1 MESDPMKNNILQRA
15 GMLITLLFLI
25 SASAWSADTLKPFEL
40 VSNEAA
46 DFAGVVDATK
56 NKLQSGGFTLAGEY
70 SPFDGAHVFVVTS
83 DELQAAA
90 AKSDFGGYG
99 SVIRVAVTKNADKV
113 EVSYS
118 NPLYW
123 SKAFRIPAD
132 LTAVAEKM
140 TAALGDS
147 EPFGSEK
154 GLTEKKLKKY
164 HYKMLMPYFDDPD
177 TLGKFDSFADAMEKI
192 NKNLAAGTS
201 GITKVFEV
209 KIPGKDQALIGVAMS
224 EGAAADKTIMEKIDV
239 HGTRH
244 TAHLPYAI
252 LVSGKTA
259 YALNGKFRIALSFP
273 DLSMMGSGSFMEI
286 MDAPPAIKESLSSVA
301 K

>member
-1 MESDPMKNNILQRA
+1 MKTRA
-15 GMLITLLFLI
+15 LHSVGIITTLFFLLSFN
-25 SASAWSADTLKPFEL
+25 AWSADTLKPFEL

-46 DFAGVVDATK
+46 DFTGVVDATK
-56 NKLQSGGFTLAGEY
+56 SKLQSGGFTLAGEY
-70 SPFDGAHVFVVTS
+70 SPYEGAHVFVVTS

-99 SVIRVAVTKNADKV
+99 AVIRVAVTNNADKV

-118 NPLYW
+118 NPVYW

-132 LTAVAEKM
+132 LTPVAEKM
-140 TAALGDS
+140 TAALGSS
-147 EPFGSEK
+147 EPFGSKK
-154 GLTEKKLKKY
+154 GLTEAKLKKY
-164 HYKMLMPYFDDPD
+164 HYTAFMPYFDDPD

-192 NKNLAAGTS
+192 NKSLAAGTGGVS
-201 GITKVFEV
+201 KVFEV
-209 KIPGKDQALIGVAMS
+209 KIPGKDQALIGVAMT
-224 EGAAADKTIMEKIDV
+224 EGVAADKSIMDKIDV

-259 YALNGKFRIALSFP
+259 YALSGKFRIALSFP
-273 DLSMMGSGSFMEI
+273 DLSMMGAGSFMEI

>member
-1 MESDPMKNNILQRA
+1 MKR
-15 GMLITLLFLI
+15 TLLQSTGIFTVLLILI
-25 SASAWSADTLKPFEL
+25 SFNAWSADTLKPFEL
-40 VSNEAA
+40 VSSEAA
-46 DFAGVVDATK
+46 DFTGVVDATK

-154 GLTEKKLKKY
+154 GLTAKKLKKY

-177 TLGKFDSFADAMEKI
+177 TLGEFDSFADAMEKI
-192 NKNLAAGTS
+192 NNNLAAGTS

>member
-1 MESDPMKNNILQRA
+1 MKNNILQRA

-154 GLTEKKLKKY
+154 GLTAKKLKKY
-164 HYKMLMPYFDDPD
+164 HYKMLMP
-177 TLGKFDSFADAMEKI
+177 
-192 NKNLAAGTS
+192 
-201 GITKVFEV
+201 
-209 KIPGKDQALIGVAMS
+209 
-224 EGAAADKTIMEKIDV
+224 
-239 HGTRH
+239 
-244 TAHLPYAI
+244 
-252 LVSGKTA
+252 
-259 YALNGKFRIALSFP
+259 
-273 DLSMMGSGSFMEI
+273 
-286 MDAPPAIKESLSSVA
+286 
-301 K
+301 

>member
-1 MESDPMKNNILQRA
+1 MKNSILKTA
-15 GMLITLLFLI
+15 GIFAALIYLI
-25 SASAWSADTLKPFEL
+25 SFNALAADTLKPFEL

-46 DFAGVVDATK
+46 DFNGVVDATK
-56 NKLQSGGFTLAGEY
+56 NKLESGGFTLAGEY
-70 SPFDGAHVFVVTS
+70 APYDGAHVLVVTS

-99 SVIRVAVTKNADKV
+99 AVIRVAVTKNADKV

-118 NPLYW
+118 NPVYW

-132 LTAVAEKM
+132 LTPVAEKM
-140 TAALGDS
+140 TAALGSS

-154 GLTEKKLKKY
+154 GLTEAKLKKY
-164 HYKMLMPYFDDPD
+164 HYTAFMPYFDDPH
-177 TLGKFDSFADAMEKI
+177 TLGKFDSFADAMETI
-192 NKNLAAGTS
+192 NKNLAQGTAGVS
-201 GITKVFEV
+201 KVFEV
-209 KIPGKDQALIGVAMS
+209 KIPGKDQALIGVAMT
-224 EGAAADKTIMEKIDV
+224 EGVAADKSIMDKIDV

-259 YALNGKFRIALSFP
+259 YTLSGKFRIALSFP
-273 DLSMMGSGSFMEI
+273 DLSMMGAGSFMEI
-286 MDAPPAIKESLSSVA
+286 MDAPPAIKESLTAVA

>member
-56 NKLQSGGFTLAGEY
+56 NKLPSGGFTLAGEY
-70 SPFDGAHVFVVTS
+70 SPFDGAHVVVVTS

-99 SVIRVAVTKNADKV
+99 SVIRVAVTKNADNI
-113 EVSYS
+113 EVSYIK
-118 NPLYW
+118 PLYW
-123 SKAFRIPAD
+123 SKANRIPAD

-244 TAHLPYAI
+244 TAHLPYAV
-252 LVSGKTA
+252 LVSGNTA
-259 YALNGKFRIALSFP
+259 YALNGKFSISLSFT
-273 DLSMMGSGSFMEI
+273 DLSMMG
-286 MDAPPAIKESLSSVA
+286 
-301 K
+301 

>member
-1 MESDPMKNNILQRA
+1 
-15 GMLITLLFLI
+15 
-25 SASAWSADTLKPFEL
+25 
-40 VSNEAA
+40 
-46 DFAGVVDATK
+46 
-56 NKLQSGGFTLAGEY
+56 
-70 SPFDGAHVFVVTS
+70 
-83 DELQAAA
+83 
-90 AKSDFGGYG
+90 
-99 SVIRVAVTKNADKV
+99 
-113 EVSYS
+113 
-118 NPLYW
+118 
-123 SKAFRIPAD
+123 
-132 LTAVAEKM
+132 
-140 TAALGDS
+140 
-147 EPFGSEK
+147 
-154 GLTEKKLKKY
+154 
-164 HYKMLMPYFDDPD
+164 
-177 TLGKFDSFADAMEKI
+177 MEKI

>member
-1 MESDPMKNNILQRA
+1 MKTRA
-15 GMLITLLFLI
+15 LHSVGIITTLFFLLSFN
-25 SASAWSADTLKPFEL
+25 AWSADTLKPFEL

-46 DFAGVVDATK
+46 DFTGVVDATK
-56 NKLQSGGFTLAGEY
+56 SKLQSGGFTLAGEY
-70 SPFDGAHVFVVTS
+70 SPYEGAHVFVVTS

-99 SVIRVAVTKNADKV
+99 AVIRVAVTNNADKV

-118 NPLYW
+118 NPVYW

-132 LTAVAEKM
+132 LTPVAEKM
-140 TAALGDS
+140 TAALGSS

-154 GLTEKKLKKY
+154 GLTEAKLKKY
-164 HYKMLMPYFDDPD
+164 HYTAFMPYFDDPD

-192 NKNLAAGTS
+192 NKSLAAGTGGVS
-201 GITKVFEV
+201 KVFEV
-209 KIPGKDQALIGVAMS
+209 KIPGKDQALIGVAMT
-224 EGAAADKTIMEKIDV
+224 EGVAADKSIMDKIDV

-259 YALNGKFRIALSFP
+259 YALSGKFRIALSFP
-273 DLSMMGSGSFMEI
+273 DLSMMGAGSFMEI